1 MIATLLFVAFLGLM
15 FVGVPIGAA
24 LGLAGAAA
32 IALANADSQWFG
44 LLAVPQNFY
53 AGLGKYPLLAIP
65 MFVLVGSIFD
75 RSGVALRLVN
85 FAVAMV
91 GRGPGML
98 PLVAIAVAIAT
109 FGLASPVAFAT
120 VIGPLVEVPVLISLV
135 GVALWLKRRWFD
147 QPSGALSQE

>member
-53 AGLGKYPLLAIP
+53 AGLANTAAGHSHVRA
-65 MFVLVGSIFD
+65 G
-75 RSGVALRLVN
+75 
-85 FAVAMV
+85 
-91 GRGPGML
+91 
-98 PLVAIAVAIAT
+98 
-109 FGLASPVAFAT
+109 GLDF
-120 VIGPLVEVPVLISLV
+120 
-135 GVALWLKRRWFD
+135 
-147 QPSGALSQE
+147 

>member
-1 MIATLLFVAFLGLM
+1 MIVTLLFVAFIGFMLA
-15 FVGVPIGAA
+15 GVPIGAA

-32 IALANADSQWFG
+32 IALANQDSQWFG
-44 LLAVPQNFY
+44 LLAIPQNFY

-85 FAVAMV
+85 LAVAIV

-98 PLVAIAVAIAT
+98 PLLLLQHLIR
-109 FGLASPVAFAT
+109 
-120 VIGPLVEVPVLISLV
+120 VLLLQT
-135 GVALWLKRRWFD
+135 ALRTKGTLIKKSFLILTKLF
-147 QPSGALSQE
+147 S

>member
-75 RSGVALRLVN
+75 RSGSTSTCRSRCAR
-85 FAVAMV
+85 A
-91 GRGPGML
+91 
-98 PLVAIAVAIAT
+98 
-109 FGLASPVAFAT
+109 ASTCASTTWAARCRCRRACRC
-120 VIGPLVEVPVLISLV
+120 S
-135 GVALWLKRRWFD
+135 RRW
-147 QPSGALSQE
+147 A